1 MMKKE
6 NNRFTKNGDTLD
18 IHYFF
23 RARAINASARKI
35 NRPYEKGDTVYISF
49 FLWWLL
55 YSGIP
60 MQAGRVFRLE
70 GGQFRGDSWNRWP
83 E

>member
-1 MMKKE
+1 M
-6 NNRFTKNGDTLD
+6 GPIYSLLS
-18 IHYFF
+18 I
-23 RARAINASARKI
+23 
-35 NRPYEKGDTVYISF
+35 EKGDTVYISF

-70 GGQFRGDSWNRWP
+70 GGRFRGDS
-83 E
+83 

>member
-6 NNRFTKNGDTLD
+6 NNRFTKNGDALD

-35 NRPYEKGDTVYISF
+35 NRPYL
-49 FLWWLL
+49 FLF
-55 YSGIP
+55 I
-60 MQAGRVFRLE
+60 
-70 GGQFRGDSWNRWP
+70 D
-83 E
+83 